1 MTDIPSIHVG
11 IDVAK
16 ARLDVFAGPEP
27 GPRRFDHDAE
37 GLARL
42 IAWLQELRP
51 RRIVLEATG
60 GLERTLAQRLLEA
73 ELPTAVVNPRQV
85 RDFGR
90 ALGRL
95 AKTDKIDARLRADY
109 ARLIQP
115 RPAEPIG
122 ETARKLRAAHAR
134 RRQLMGMIVA
144 ERNRLDRCDD
154 AEIRGMIEHTVGQMN
169 EQLSELDQRIEA
181 LVREDPDLHQRARLL
196 ASVPGIG
203 HATAA
208 TLVGELPELG
218 RCNRQQIA
226 RLVGVAPINRDSG
239 TLRGRRTTGGGR
251 HHIRTALYMPTLV
264 ALRHNPVIRR
274 FYRHLL
280 EQGKPKMVALT
291 ACMRKLLAI
300 LNRLIRENRTWQ
312 NQTRTA

>member
-1 MTDIPSIHVG
+1 MTDTPSIYVG

-16 ARLDVFAGPEP
+16 ASLDVFAGSDH
-27 GPRRFDHDAE
+27 GHRRFEHNPD

-42 IAWLQELRP
+42 ITWLRELRP

-60 GLERTLAQRLLEA
+60 GLERTLARRLLEA

-95 AKTDKIDARLRADY
+95 AKTDKIDARLLADY
-109 ARLIQP
+109 ARLFRP
-115 RPAEPIG
+115 RPAEPISDQ
-122 ETARKLRAAHAR
+122 ARKLRAARAR
-134 RRQLMGMIVA
+134 RRQLMAMVVA

-154 AEIRGMIEHTVGQMN
+154 AEIREMIEQALRQLK
-169 EQLSELDQRIEA
+169 EQLGQVDRRIEA
-181 LVREDPDLHQRARLL
+181 LVREDPELHRRARLL

-203 HATAA
+203 AATAA

-251 HHIRTALYMPTLV
+251 HHVRTALYMPTVV
-264 ALRHNPVIRR
+264 ASRHNPVLRR
-274 FYRHLL
+274 FYQHLL
-280 EQGKPKMVALT
+280 ANGKEKMVALT
-291 ACMRKLLAI
+291 ACMRKLLSI
-300 LNRLIRENRTWQ
+300 LNRLIKEDRTWQ
-312 NQTRTA
+312 NSPHIA